1 MDVPQRELIE
11 LDVLATLNTLNDF
24 NSQVSKKKFIAMT
37 ETKSEQYTE

>member
-1 MDVPQRELIE
+1 MGVPQRELIE

-24 NSQVSKKKFIAMT
+24 NSQVSKKKFIPIP